1 MTGYLSRLAARGAGT
16 DPGPQV
22 RAVSRLYA
30 PSDRGDDFVV
40 EDAETPAPRR
50 AAPTGA
56 ALPSGDLVAKRTP
69 RASVEPGDDVP
80 RPITAGSTPDVSGA
94 RRQADGVD
102 AERAIRP
109 ERRRDGPLESDAP
122 KRHRSVRETA
132 PKAQEQPAAAR
143 KVFDPD
149 AAAASPG
156 STVLE
161 ALFDAIEPPPMQEP
175 APWHE
180 VPGVPASAAATAAV
194 GSSAT
199 PGVTI
204 GRIDISVV
212 PPASPPADPRTRGFG
227 GYAGLRRGL
236 VR

>member
-1 MTGYLSRLAARGAGT
+1 MTGYLSRLVARGAGT

-30 PSDRGDDFVV
+30 PSDRGDDLVV
-40 EDAETPAPRR
+40 EDAEIPAPRQ
-50 AAPTGA
+50 AASTGA
-56 ALPSGDLVAKRTP
+56 ALPPVDLVAKRTP
-69 RASVEPGDDVP
+69 RALVEPGDDVP
-80 RPITAGSTPDVSGA
+80 RPIIASSTPDLSGA
-94 RRQADGVD
+94 RRQADEAD
-102 AERAIRP
+102 AERAIQT
-109 ERRRDGPLESDAP
+109 ERRRDGPLESDTP
-122 KRHRSVRETA
+122 KRHRPVRETA
-132 PKAQEQPAAAR
+132 SRAQEQPAAAR

-149 AAAASPG
+149 TAAASPG
-156 STVLE
+156 STILE
-161 ALFDAIEPPPMQEP
+161 ALFDAIEPPPMQGP

-180 VPGVPASAAATAAV
+180 VPGVPASSTAAAA
-194 GSSAT
+194 SSAA

-212 PPASPPADPRTRGFG
+212 APASPPADPRTRGFG